1 MWEKSIR
8 LKVRWVHNKG
18 FVGPEDLWV
27 IPLEEI
33 NTMYKGLRAE
43 QKMNEEDSLLG
54 SPTKNTDLLDLKIAI
69 LKRVVEVRLAEQN
82 AIAQTALRKAEKDK
96 LLAILADKEDEELR
110 GKSAAD
116 IRKLIEEMS

>member
-1 MWEKSIR
+1 MWEKAIR

-43 QKMNEEDSLLG
+43 QKMNDEDSLLG
-54 SPTKNTDLLDLKIAI
+54 SPAKITDMLDLKIAI

-82 AIAQTALRKAEKDK
+82 AIAQTALRRAEKDK